1 MESKKIA
8 LFMIAIIAV
17 VLVGLGIVFY
27 TSGKSNKESAAQTD
41 STSSEGDVA
50 GVTTQDS
57 SSDPVWIEG
66 LAKALTEKGAV
77 MYGAYWCSHC
87 NNQKEMFGE
96 AVKYIDYVECD
107 PSGPDANPDECKAN
121 NIEGYPTWVYQGE
134 KFSGERSLEKL
145 AEMIGYNE

>member
-57 SSDPVWIEG
+57 SSDPGWIEG